1 MCPAPEIFP
10 CFQQQGRGK
19 GHGDNHV
26 QSQHKTYSLSLVIPR
41 ADGRAD
47 RPPRALL
54 EMGRSGGRGSG
65 GRLLLTQAGP
75 GLHLLPAFRPHSASL
90 HFAFH
95 VQLVLCSW
103 CKDENV
109 NSFQSFFYDHRVLL
123 SCLPGSGSALESC
136 VSTRLSN
143 VPFQGAIIQ
152 YSIYE
157 FPN

>member
-1 MCPAPEIFP
+1 MFLARGIPLRTWARGPEGTQHTPSHTVAADNEGEKRGWWLVCPAPEIFP

-109 NSFQSFFYDHRVLL
+109 NSFQSFFL
-123 SCLPGSGSALESC
+123 
-136 VSTRLSN
+136 
-143 VPFQGAIIQ
+143 
-152 YSIYE
+152 
-157 FPN
+157 